1 MNEERLL
8 LKWAAWSVAVGVVVF
23 ALKWMAW
30 LLTGSVGIYSDALE
44 SVVNIVA
51 AGAALIALAVSAR
64 PADAS
69 HPFGHT
75 KAEYFSAVIE
85 GALILFAAFE
95 MIRAAWHR
103 FANPQPFD
111 QPVLGLATLAL
122 AAAVMGG
129 WALVLLAQGRKARS
143 PALIADA
150 WHLLSDVIATGGV
163 LLGAGLAWLL
173 KWWWLD
179 PVVAVLVALN
189 ILWVG
194 LKLVRG
200 SVGGLMDEALPK
212 EQVEKI
218 RQTISANLGGALEY
232 HDLRTRVAG
241 PRAFVEFHLVVPS
254 QMTVAE
260 AHAICDRLER
270 ALAEAVPGLT
280 TVVHVEPESE
290 AKGHRTMRMGT
301 RRS

>member
-1 MNEERLL
+1 VREDEGLL
-8 LKWAAWSVAVGVVVF
+8 LRWATWSVVVGLVVF
-23 ALKWMAW
+23 GLKWTAW

-44 SVVNIVA
+44 SIVNIA
-51 AGAALIALAVSAR
+51 AAVAALIALRVSAR

-103 FANPQPFD
+103 FANPEPFD
-111 QPVLGLATLAL
+111 QPALGLAVLAL
-122 AAAVMGG
+122 AAALMGA
-129 WALVLLAQGRKARS
+129 WAFFLLAQGRKARS
-143 PALIADA
+143 PALEADA
-150 WHLLSDVIATGGV
+150 WHLLSDVIATSGV
-163 LLGAGLAWLL
+163 LVGAGLAWLL

-194 LKLVRG
+194 LRLVRG
-200 SVGGLMDEALPK
+200 SVGGLMDEALPPD
-212 EQVEKI
+212 QVARI
-218 RQTISANLGGALEY
+218 RRVIEANLDGALEY
-232 HDLRTRVAG
+232 HDLRTRSAG

-254 QMTVAE
+254 SMSVEA
-260 AHAICDRLER
+260 AHAITERLER

-280 TVVHVEPESE
+280 AVIHVEPESE
-290 AKGHRTMRMGT
+290 AKTHPGIRIG
-301 RRS
+301 